1 VEEISIQST
10 RGFDLSASGNFYV
23 RFLGGIENQ
32 FVSLPIAFV
41 LGPVA
46 VQAISYGG
54 LGELRRTV
62 LQQGYIRSCPNLPI
76 LLERR

>member
-46 VQAISYGG
+46 VGHF
-54 LGELRRTV
+54 LRRFRITPAHRIATG
-62 LQQGYIRSCPNLPI
+62 LYPLMS
-76 LLERR
+76 EFADFA